1 MLLDVEQ
8 SLTRSQ
14 YLGCLH
20 AFIGQ
25 FQTEIYM
32 LRSLAIR
39 LRGHTRQEVFGW
51 AASLDETR
59 YRASLM
65 LDRWRYFNE
74 TASERVLESATET
87 AQFSPDPTIDHES
100 HVCAELMDML
110 SRTNMFID
118 SLEDFSPDDV
128 RMIGEM
134 VEALDRE
141 IQQDREHISRI
152 ALELEEAAGV
162 TVTPDD
168 ETGLLMIDEPTA
180 IANSAQQFAE
190 AREQF
195 AEHLRTGC

>member
-39 LRGHTRQEVFGW
+39 LRGHTREEVFGW

-65 LDRWRYFNE
+65 LDRWRHFNE
-74 TASERVLESATET
+74 MAPERVLESAAETEL
-87 AQFSPDPTIDHES
+87 FSSAPSIDHES
-100 HVCAELMDML
+100 HVCGELLDML

-118 SLEDFSPDDV
+118 SLEAFSTDDV

-141 IQQDREHISRI
+141 LQQDREQIANI
-152 ALELEEAAGV
+152 ALKLEEAADV
-162 TVTPDD
+162 TVTPD
-168 ETGLLMIDEPTA
+168 EKTGLLMIDEPSP
-180 IANSAQQFAE
+180 NDSSAHQFAE

>member
-74 TASERVLESATET
+74 TAS
-87 AQFSPDPTIDHES
+87 
-100 HVCAELMDML
+100 LMDML